1 MIKIENDVFYMS
13 AGETCY
19 IIKTDGKTLTHVYY
33 GKRVEPED
41 DLASLCGDS
50 AEFIIGSVSRGG
62 KKITPQFEFVGAE
75 ELLDKPICGPTL
87 AGGKTLKLGFIDQA
101 NMIALDC
108 FYTPYPRGGF
118 SRRIVIKNEGDT
130 AIRLGEV
137 KQTVPL
143 EIARVVTVGVGGS
156 IDSDSNE
163 RAMKNYAAVT
173 AYNADETAGEVYG
186 FLNPFYDG
194 EVAVDRERSIAAC
207 LDSGVAIEPNGVYR
221 SPELLAVYADTGLCG
236 SAHVFHDILRENMY
250 DGQGGRIRTV
260 LFLPNCDEKNAAAA
274 AHEAYELGCDVI
286 AVDGGLSHA
295 ALARISDECKRVGI
309 SLGVRLSREINGDG
323 AFFDNA
329 YCKESDGGYLLD
341 LSVKSADKLIAAIG
355 RAVENYDLKYV
366 MLDLPKIGPSP
377 SLARAIYLIKDE
389 LKKTF
394 PEMNAEW
401 GLSVGDMHRG
411 FAACYPGVAVRTVVN
426 PLPQSG
432 LKLRF
437 DCATMGELGY
447 EFNPTELDDGIKR
460 AVRAQIL
467 SYQDDAPTVMDGD
480 LYHKRFGGGYYMMSV
495 SKDKSRAYAV
505 CVVNK
510 SSGRVKLIGLD
521 EHNLYNVRETGKTYS
536 GAALAHFG
544 LPLPSTE
551 QKTSFVIHLR
561 QVADYE

>member
-41 DLASLCGDS
+41 DLASLGGES
-50 AEFIIGSVSRGG
+50 AEFIIGTVLRGG

-75 ELLDKPICGPTL
+75 ELLDKPIFGPTL
-87 AGGKTLKLGFIDQA
+87 TGGKTLKLRFIDKA
-101 NMIALDC
+101 DKLALEC
-108 FYTPYPRGGF
+108 FYTPYPRGGYA
-118 SRRIVIKNEGDT
+118 RRIVIKNAGDT
-130 AIRLGEV
+130 AVKLCEV

-143 EIARVVTVGVGGS
+143 EIAHVVTVGGGGS
-156 IDSDSNE
+156 IDADSKD

-173 AYNADETAGEVYG
+173 AYNADENVGEVYG
-186 FLNPFYDG
+186 FLSSFYDG
-194 EVAVDRERSIAAC
+194 EIAVDREQSIVSC
-207 LDSGVAIEPNGVYR
+207 MDGGVTIEPNGVYG
-221 SPELLAVYADTGLCG
+221 SPELLTVYADTGLCG
-236 SAHVFHDILRENMY
+236 SAHVFHDILRESMY

-260 LFLPNCDEKNAAAA
+260 LFLPSCDEQNAVTA

-286 AVDGGLSHA
+286 AVDGGLSRS

-309 SLGVRLSREINGDG
+309 SLGVRLSCEINSDS
-323 AFFDNA
+323 AFYDSA
-329 YCKESDGGYLLD
+329 YCKKADGGYLLD
-341 LSVKSADKLIAAIG
+341 LSVKSADRLIAAIG
-355 RAVENYDLKYV
+355 RAVGNYDLKYV
-366 MLDLPKIGPSP
+366 MIDLPKIGPSP

-389 LKKTF
+389 LKKSF
-394 PEMNAEW
+394 PELKVEW
-401 GLSVGDMHRG
+401 GLSSGGHRG
-411 FAACYPGVAVRTVVN
+411 FSACYPGVAVRTVVN

-432 LKLRF
+432 FKLRF

-447 EFNPTELDDGIKR
+447 EFNPTDLDDGIKR
-460 AVRAQIL
+460 AVRAQII

-480 LYHKRFGGGYYMMSV
+480 LYHKRFDGGYYMMAV

-544 LPLPSTE
+544 LPLPATE
-551 QKTSFVIHLR
+551 QTTSFVIHLR